1 MSSYAESSRTTAAN
15 KELDKV
21 GNEIGKIKKQYSS
34 LKEEKLD
41 IEKEAIY
48 IKEKVFGQTWD
59 SVGDRWKE
67 AFNSIYKTLEQIYRK
82 DKEVQVAY
90 YKVIKG
96 DDACAKD
103 LKITYWNTD
112 ILSKCVLSE
121 GVSKNTLENW
131 KAGKL
136 PRPNSRD
143 IIIQL
148 GFLAFYDQ
156 KQINRFLNCAGMS
169 ELYVKGTRLN
179 KTLGSNLNDYIY
191 CKMISQNYPFGKDSF
206 KVARKCIDY
215 INNMVEKEAKR
226 IRKEQKEKNAT
237 DPYKKSTID
246 IWNDIYKLGSN
257 TEEIQVDVQAE
268 EIKWMEESIT
278 YVKENIDAFV
288 LSYTGFFAELTQ
300 AFEDRYEV
308 VKRGSIQMIDS
319 EDEDKENLYIK
330 NLTQEWGKEFYEILC
345 TAVNTSKHILKG
357 KMVMPSR
364 ADIITLGL
372 LLDCDYKQMKKYLRD
387 CSMPE
392 LSASNRVEAIIK
404 YALKNEKKVSAGLM
418 FSLLGKLLDIN
429 HMDKDRRQTILLD
442 PALQSLQTY
451 EWMKLAI
458 KATGLEKEAVWIIDR
473 YPEQQLFNWMI
484 KTLGLE

>member
-1 MSSYAESSRTTAAN
+1 MSSYVKSSRTTASN
-15 KELDKV
+15 KELDKI
-21 GNEIGKIKKQYSS
+21 GEKIGKTEKQYSN
-34 LKEEKLD
+34 LEEERLD

-67 AFNSIYKTLEQIYRK
+67 EFNCLYTILEQIYRK
-82 DKEVQVAY
+82 DKEVQVTY
-90 YKVIKG
+90 YKILKG
-96 DDACAKD
+96 ERAKD
-103 LKITYWNTD
+103 SRITYWNTD

-121 GVSKNTLENW
+121 GVST
-131 KAGKL
+131 GKL
-136 PRPNSRD
+136 PRPTSRD

-156 KQINRFLNCAGMS
+156 KQINRLLNCAGMS

-215 INNMVEKEAKR
+215 INNMVEKEVKR

-246 IWNDIYKLGSN
+246 IWNDIHKLGSG
-257 TEEIQVDVQAE
+257 TEEIQVNMKEAE
-268 EIKWMEESIT
+268 IRWMEESIT

-300 AFEDRYEV
+300 AFEDQYEV
-308 VKRGSIQMIDS
+308 VKRGSIQTIDL

-372 LLDCDYKQMKKYLRD
+372 LLDCDYRQMKKYLRD

-429 HMDKDRRQTILLD
+429 HMDKDRRQTILLN
-442 PALQSLQTY
+442 PALQSLRTY
-451 EWMKLAI
+451 EWIKLAI
-458 KATGLEKEAVWIIDR
+458 KATGIEKEAVWITDR

>member
-1 MSSYAESSRTTAAN
+1 MGSYAKSNRTTASEVAL
-15 KELDKV
+15 E
-21 GNEIGKIKKQYSS
+21 EIEKLENMYSN
-34 LKEEKLD
+34 LEEEKTS
-41 IEKEAIY
+41 IIKEADS
-48 IKEKVFGQTWD
+48 IKENVFCHAWD
-59 SVGDRWKE
+59 SAGDRWKE
-67 AFNSIYKTLEQIYRK
+67 EFNCLYIALRKIYQNN
-82 DKEVQVAY
+82 KEVQVAY
-90 YKVIKG
+90 YKLLKG
-96 DDACAKD
+96 ELANDSR
-103 LKITYWNTD
+103 ITYWNTD
-112 ILSKCVLSE
+112 ILSKYVLSN
-121 GVSKNTLENW
+121 GASKNTLENW

-156 KQINRFLNCAGMS
+156 KQINRLLNCAGMS

-215 INNMVEKEAKR
+215 INNMVEKEVKR
-226 IRKEQKEKNAT
+226 IRKEQEEKIVMES
-237 DPYKKSTID
+237 YKKSTID
-246 IWNDIYKLGSN
+246 IWNDIYKLKVD
-257 TEEIQVDVQAE
+257 TEEIQEDMQEAE
-268 EIKWMEESIT
+268 SKWMEESIA

-300 AFEDRYEV
+300 AFEDQYGV
-308 VKRGSIQMIDS
+308 VKRGGIQAIDS
-319 EDEDKENLYIK
+319 GDEDKGNLYIK

-345 TAVNTSKHILKG
+345 TAVNTSKHILTG

-372 LLDCDYKQMKKYLRD
+372 LLDCDYRQMKKYLRD
-387 CSMPE
+387 CSMQE

-404 YALKNEKKVSAGLM
+404 YALKNKKKVSAGFP
-418 FSLLGKLLDIN
+418 FSSLGKEFDIDY
-429 HMDKDRRQTILLD
+429 MDEDRRQAILTN
-442 PALQSLQTY
+442 PALQSLRTY
-451 EWMKLAI
+451 EWIKFAI
-458 KATGLEKEAVWIIDR
+458 KATGIEKEAVWITDR